1 MSTTTLTLDLELDA
15 LEVPVPNRGPLH
27 LLVTIALPQ
36 ICEYSGPVGRLL
48 TPRHYP
54 RIEDTI
60 LAGIPW
66 ALDNDAYSGFDEDR
80 FLRMLDKAAQA
91 TDAAVRFTN
100 NAAKFVTA
108 PDVVGEAAPTL
119 ELFDKW
125 EPIIRAA
132 GLPVALVAQDGL
144 EDLVVPWDRMD
155 ALFIGG
161 STEWKLG
168 DAARRL
174 TFEAK
179 ARGLWAHMGRVNSFK
194 RLRIAASFGCD
205 SADGSKWARFRNTYM
220 PDGTAFLR
228 DLERDRLELERSTT

>member
-1 MSTTTLTLDLELDA
+1 MSALATTTLELVTAGELDPID
-15 LEVPVPNRGPLH
+15 VPIPNQGPLH

-36 ICEYSGPVGRLL
+36 IVEYTGPVGRLL

-60 LAGIPW
+60 TAGVPW
-66 ALDNDAYSGFDEDR
+66 ALDNDAFSGFNEPR
-80 FLRMLDKAAQA
+80 FLAMLEKAATA
-91 TDAAVRFTN
+91 TAATSGNR
-100 NAAKFVTA
+100 AKFVTA

-119 ELFDKW
+119 ELFDTW
-125 EPIIRAA
+125 APIIKAA
-132 GLPVALVAQDGL
+132 GLPVALVGQDGL

-155 ALFIGG
+155 ALFLGG

-179 ARGLWAHMGRVNSFK
+179 ARGLWVHMGRVNSFK

-205 SADGSKWARFRNTYM
+205 SADGSKWARFRDTYM

-228 DLERDRLELERSTT
+228 ELEAERSSR